1 MLRQTCEAFGIK
13 KTRTTAYHPQGDG
26 LVERANR
33 SIIQMLRTY
42 CCSKEDWEQWL
53 PLLLYAYRT
62 SVHSSTK
69 LSPFTLMFGHGPISC
84 SPLSQD
90 QRAHDTSTYL
100 ELNHKRLAEMYEI
113 VDANQTQAGEQQ
125 KRSYDKNTK
134 SRPPFHIGDAVWLS
148 VPTKHKLDSK
158 WE

>member
-1 MLRQTCEAFGIK
+1 MLQQTCEAFGIK

-33 SIIQMLRTY
+33 SIIQMLHTY

-69 LSPFTLMFGHGPISC
+69 LSPFTLMF
-84 SPLSQD
+84 
-90 QRAHDTSTYL
+90 
-100 ELNHKRLAEMYEI
+100 
-113 VDANQTQAGEQQ
+113 
-125 KRSYDKNTK
+125 
-134 SRPPFHIGDAVWLS
+134 
-148 VPTKHKLDSK
+148 
-158 WE
+158 